1 MQVQPTLLLTTKLY
15 RPPTNA
21 HWIARPDLMDRLDAG
36 LRHNLILL
44 SAPPGFGKSTLVSQW
59 LDKIEAATASS
70 NQPLKS
76 CWLSL
81 DEGDNQLVQFLRYLI
96 AAVRTCE
103 PAACPTTLS
112 LLGAAHLPG
121 VDYLADLVVSELSV
135 ITIDLVL
142 ILDDYHLIRSDEVH
156 RVIRHLLRYLPSQM
170 HVVILARTDPPLH
183 LGRLRMEQQITELRA
198 SDLRFTVE
206 ETRCFLDQRLG
217 QTLDEDLVRLVH
229 VRTEGWVTALQ
240 LSSSA
245 IQHQTPHQFLDQFH
259 GHNRLLVGYLVEEVM
274 ERIGEPLRDFMLST
288 ALVDQFCAPL
298 ADALLADRL
307 PMGSSQALIEQVEA
321 HNLFIIPLDQT
332 GDWLRYHDLF
342 RDFLRHQL
350 KRTASPARVAQLHQ
364 IASAWFAGMARL
376 EDALRHALAAGD
388 EDAAAE
394 LVFAQFH
401 TMLER
406 KHPGPTLTRWLSL
419 FPAASIQTRPGLRLA
434 QLWLSSF
441 GIGPV
446 IPLAQLANLEH
457 QLQHDTTLT
466 PARRQAL
473 QLDLKLLLG
482 VLAYWNGEPQRAIL
496 MLRTTL
502 DQLSPTHHF
511 ARTQVLIHLAAAQV
525 CTGETGVAYTLLRAA
540 LAEAKAQ
547 QQAIQIILF
556 GGLAILHLH
565 AGNLTEV
572 VNLATQAV
580 TTMDEPHTAAD
591 WQGIGFVETW
601 YSWAHYL
608 LATVWYEQNN
618 LALATHHWQRVEAMR
633 YRANP
638 SIFFSSLLGL
648 ALVAQA
654 KGIVGEALAYAQ
666 AAHEFA
672 AEMRRPALLERSTTF
687 AVRLALL
694 NGQVA
699 DAEYR
704 TQEIKTAV
712 NQGMQLEIELPAL
725 TRIQALLAVG
735 TPTALTEGLAFATTC
750 LHHAEAVHNTRQV
763 IQICAL
769 QALFLHALQRTEEAL
784 EVLDRALALS
794 ELGGF
799 IRTFTDL
806 GAPMA
811 DLLRRLGAT
820 RGQSPRV
827 KLLLASFPA
836 TRDPV
841 ERRALTTHYAKLY
854 GITPLTP
861 REIELLTLIRQR
873 LSIDEIA
880 TQLVISSHTVKKHA
894 NNIYTKLGVRN
905 RREAILKAETLSL
918 LPPLN

>member
-15 RPPTNA
+15 RPRTDA
-21 HWIARPDLMDRLDAG
+21 HWIARPELMARLDAG

-59 LDKIEAATASS
+59 LDKGEAGSTPSS
-70 NQPLKS
+70 QPLKS

-81 DEGDNQLVQFLRYLI
+81 DAGDNQLVQFLRYLI

-103 PAACPTTLS
+103 PGACPTTLS
-112 LLGAAHLPG
+112 LLGSAHGPG
-121 VDYLADLVVSELSV
+121 VDYLANLVVSELSALTV
-135 ITIDLVL
+135 ELVL
-142 ILDDYHLIRSDEVH
+142 VLDDYHLIRSAEVH
-156 RVIRHLLRYLPSQM
+156 GVIRHLLRYLPSQL
-170 HVVILARTDPPLH
+170 HIVILARTDPPLY
-183 LGRLRMEQQITELRA
+183 LGRLRMERQITELRA

-206 ETRCFLDQRLG
+206 ETRNFLTQRLG
-217 QTLDEDLVRLVH
+217 QALGEDVVRLVH
-229 VRTEGWVTALQ
+229 TRTEGWVTALH
-240 LSSSA
+240 LSSRA
-245 IQHQTPHQFLDQFH
+245 GQPQHPQQFLEQFH
-259 GHNRLLVGYLVEEVM
+259 GHNRLLVNYLVEEVM
-274 ERIGEPLRDFMLST
+274 ERLGEPLREFVLST
-288 ALVDQFCAPL
+288 ALVERFCAPL

-307 PMGSSQALIEQVEA
+307 PLGASQTLIAQVEA
-321 HNLFIIPLDQT
+321 HNLFVIPLDQT

-350 KRTASPARVAQLHQ
+350 KRTESPARVAQLHHS
-364 IASAWFAGMARL
+364 ASTWFARMGL
-376 EDALRHALAAGD
+376 IEDALRHALAAGD

-401 TMLER
+401 AMLER
-406 KHPGPTLTRWLSL
+406 QHPGPTLTRWLSF
-419 FPAASIQTRPGLRLA
+419 FPAALIQTRPGLRLV

-446 IPLAQLANLEH
+446 VPLAQLGNLES
-457 QLQHDTTLT
+457 QLQHDTTLGST
-466 PARRQAL
+466 RRQAL
-473 QLDLKLLLG
+473 LVDLHLLLG
-482 VLAYWNGEPQRAIL
+482 ILAYWHGEPQRAIL
-496 MLRTTL
+496 LLQTTL
-502 DQLSPTHHF
+502 AQLAPTHYF
-511 ARTQVLIHLAAAQV
+511 ARTQVLVHLAAAQF
-525 CTGETGVAYTLLRAA
+525 CTGERVVAYTLLRTA

-565 AGNLTEV
+565 AGNLAEV

-580 TTMDEPHTAAD
+580 TTMDESYAAD

-608 LATVWYEQNN
+608 LATVWYERND
-618 LALATHHWQRVEAMR
+618 LALAAHHWQCVEAMR

-638 SIFFSSLLGL
+638 AIFFSSLLGL

-654 KGIVGEALAYAQ
+654 KGSVGKALAYAQ

-672 AEMRRPALLERSTTF
+672 AEIRRPALLEHAATF

-694 NGQVA
+694 NGQGA

-704 TQEIKTAV
+704 TQEIKTAA
-712 NQGMQLEIELPAL
+712 NQGTQLEIELPAL
-725 TRIQALLAVG
+725 TRIRALFAVG
-735 TPTALTEGLAFATTC
+735 TPTALNAGLAFATTC
-750 LHHAEAVHNTRQV
+750 LQHAEAVHNTRQV

-769 QALFLHALQRTEEAL
+769 QALMLHALQRTEEAFA
-784 EVLDRALALS
+784 VLARALALGEPGS
-794 ELGGF
+794 F
-799 IRTFTDL
+799 VRTFIDL
-806 GAPMA
+806 GRPMA
-811 DLLRRLGAT
+811 DLLRHLGAT
-820 RGQSPRV
+820 HGQSPRI

-836 TRDPV
+836 TREPA
-841 ERRALTTHYAKLY
+841 ERRALTTQYAKLY

-861 REIELLTLIRQR
+861 RELELLGLIRQR

-880 TQLVISSHTVKKHA
+880 THLVISSHTVKKHT

-905 RREAILKAETLSL
+905 RREAIAKAEALSL